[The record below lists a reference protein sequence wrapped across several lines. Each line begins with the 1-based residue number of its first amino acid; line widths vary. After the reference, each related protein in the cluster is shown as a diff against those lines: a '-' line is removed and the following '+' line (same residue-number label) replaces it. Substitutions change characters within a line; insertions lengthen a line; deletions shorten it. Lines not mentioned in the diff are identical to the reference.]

1 MSEIRKTPQ
10 ISNSKN
16 DINQKVKDTVINR
29 KRIYYIN
36 AFNKNNLFDRIDKET
51 SNRIGK
57 FI

>member
-1 MSEIRKTPQ
+1 MSGIRKAPQ